1 MSLHFKSVSSSCG
14 RRHSD
19 GTNGGL
25 GEERSVYNYLHP
37 VNLGDPE
44 NLRLKGSS
52 AEIPSMTPVLM
63 WDLFFFFSRTLTVS
77 EMLLFIYSFI
87 YHWSPYTPVRVNNLV
102 LWLKCSCLSK
112 IHVETQPLVKT
123 CNKQVRV
130 FRGIWVLR
138 TGGHG

>member
-25 GEERSVYNYLHP
+25 GEERGVYNYLHP

-63 WDLFFFFSRTLTVS
+63 WDLFFFFPEHL
-77 EMLLFIYSFI
+77 LYQKCFCLFIHLFI
-87 YHWSPYTPVRVNNLV
+87 
-102 LWLKCSCLSK
+102 
-112 IHVETQPLVKT
+112 
-123 CNKQVRV
+123 
-130 FRGIWVLR
+130 
-138 TGGHG
+138 TGLHTLQ